1 MRATLDLSQV
11 EQEELFEL
19 SELVALEIALEAE
32 RDLLENG
39 IEREEFAEKGAAF
52 LRDVPEDGEKGEGGE
67 GGGRDWKGSGKGVE
81 RSTLTAAKSVRP
93 SSLRSFA
100 SEIGRAHV

>member
-52 LRDVPEDGEKGEGGE
+52 LRDVPEDGEKGEGG
-67 GGGRDWKGSGKGVE
+67 GRGWTGLEREWKGSGKEHADGG
-81 RSTLTAAKSVRP
+81 
-93 SSLRSFA
+93 
-100 SEIGRAHV
+100 EIGASLFSSQLRIRPF